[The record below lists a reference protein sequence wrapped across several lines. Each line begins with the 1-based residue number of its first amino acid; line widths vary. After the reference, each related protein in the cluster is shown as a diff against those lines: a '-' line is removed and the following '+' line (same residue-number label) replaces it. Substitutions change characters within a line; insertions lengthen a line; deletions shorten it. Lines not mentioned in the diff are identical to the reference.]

1 MRCLLLL
8 LIIGTSLN
16 TMAQTIN
23 GIVTDGKTGQRI
35 SGAWVTSAKAGTT
48 SGLQGEFAIN
58 INTPAD
64 TIRVK
69 MQGYKPRIQPVNA
82 SVNKNILIRLEEAV
96 IELDVV
102 HVTAKRDRVKDS
114 LNNRAMFAREFNT
127 SAPKLKDIL
136 VVSNSP
142 GPLPLLGVTVVPSQ
156 LIRAITY
163 KHSKEYKFKKVLV
176 RDENNRYVDSR
187 FSERLVVELT
197 GLKDDSL
204 LNFMDRYR
212 PTIAEIKKMTDYDI
226 RIYINSSMSKFKS
239 GTLLKT
245 K

>member
-1 MRCLLLL
+1 MRCLLPLL
-8 LIIGTSLN
+8 MIYSCINAYG
-16 TMAQTIN
+16 QTIN
-23 GIVTDGKTGQRI
+23 GILTDGRTGQRI
-35 SGAWVTSAKAGTT
+35 SGAWVTSAKAGTI
-48 SGLQGEFAIN
+48 SGLQGEFAIKAN
-58 INTPAD
+58 SPID

-69 MQGYKPRIQPVNA
+69 MQGYKPYMQPVDA
-82 SVNKNILIRLEEAV
+82 SANKNILIRLEEAV

-114 LNNRAMFAREFNT
+114 LNNRAMFAKEFNT

-136 VVSNSP
+136 VVSHSP
-142 GPLPLLGVTVVPSQ
+142 GPLPVFGVTVAPSQ

-176 RDENNRYVDSR
+176 RDENNRYIDSR
-187 FSERLVVELT
+187 FSERLVTEIS

-204 LNFMDRYR
+204 LSFMDRYR
-212 PTIAEIKKMTDYDI
+212 PTIDQIKKMTDYDI
-226 RIYINSSMSKFKS
+226 RIYIKNNIPKFRS
-239 GTLLKT
+239 DTLLKT